1 MRIFN
6 AIAGQSIYDVC
17 LQTYGSLDY
26 LYKLMQ
32 DNGIPGLNENVSSRQ
47 PFAWDDS
54 LVVDQ
59 VQNAAFAASRVYYST
74 DMSFLGNVYYTV
86 QRGPISNIPNQP
98 ATPYNPAT
106 PGSGSYI
113 VTLNT
118 TWTSGADGTQVITP
132 LDINGNSLAGC
143 DIVQIELEI
152 KPLIPEGQVGAQY
165 VWNKALGILTLTN
178 NTYADFGQT
187 LSILYNKLITA

>member
-1 MRIFN
+1 MQTFN

-26 LYKLMQ
+26 LFKLMQ
-32 DNGIPGLNENVSSRQ
+32 DNGVPGLNENVSSRQ
-47 PFAWDDS
+47 PFVWDDS
-54 LVVDQ
+54 LVLDQ

-106 PGSGSYI
+106 PGGGSYI

-132 LDINGNSLAGC
+132 LDINGNNLIGC